1 MPSAQLSLAEDDVV
15 RLTLEFLHNRGLHIS
30 QLSLERE
37 TGLVN
42 GAYSD
47 DVLFLRQLI
56 LDGQWEDV
64 LEFIQPLGALQS
76 FDMKKFRYIILRHK
90 FIELICIKS
99 ETAALTGMTTSTTM
113 DSAVDEMVALLAEIE
128 KICPTKQDHI
138 NLCLLLTL
146 PRLSDH
152 LNFKDWNPSNA
163 RVTCFREVYPLVE
176 KFLPNS
182 QDKKGNI
189 LGAAKNDRL
198 VQLVIKGVLYESCVK
213 YCQIK
218 ATGSSESAGS
228 ELTFSSLLDNCPG
241 LNESDLSLLSWLQS
255 IPPDTFSVPFEQ
267 KNLNVDIVRL
277 DKPSLETSWTEHMLI
292 TPIKPKIFPH
302 SAMPFTR
309 PRSASDMMSRSLIPG
324 VEFGAPNSASAALR
338 SKAALGG
345 GLGGVGADNMMTRS
359 SFASF
364 HLTGMKN
371 SKLMTTSVDKLFEND
386 SDVFL
391 SSSYHHDFNNGG
403 GGGGLPSI
411 SELNTRPD
419 PCPPSPLNSSPDH
432 IRGKESSPASSCA
445 TARSSRRDSLSEK
458 NMSTATT
465 VVLTDVL
472 PLDNLPPSLDPSNYE
487 QGNLPPSL
495 DPSNY
500 DQGDLLKEFQRS
512 KSRMQR
518 STTNGGGGGMMM
530 ESTSSRIMEDSI
542 RSNSSSG
549 NKSIPNTHSN
559 SSPAPAANTVIVK
572 SAADPH
578 QIQQVP
584 KTNGFA
590 ANNGDSSYDVV
601 KVSQPNKTELKIATG
616 KINHNTLSVFYLY
629 GNIRNSGIF
638 AFFNWIKPKEV
649 TGGDIPQYLD

>member
-1 MPSAQLSLAEDDVV
+1 MSYVYILVRVRVRYVMPSAQLSLAEEDVV

-64 LEFIQPLGALQS
+64 LEFIQPLGALAA

-99 ETAALTGMTTSTTM
+99 ETAALTGLTTSTAM
-113 DSAVDEMVALLAEIE
+113 DSTVDEMVTLLAEIE

-176 KFLPNS
+176 KFLPNGS
-182 QDKKGNI
+182 GDKKTGG

-255 IPPDTFSVPFEQ
+255 IPAETFSVPFEQ

-292 TPIKPKIFPH
+292 TPIKPKTFPH

-324 VEFGAPNSASAALR
+324 VEFGAGQVSATAR
-338 SKAALGG
+338 SKTPLAAGTGG
-345 GLGGVGADNMMTRS
+345 AGDMMTRS

-364 HLTGMKN
+364 HLT
-371 SKLMTTSVDKLFEND
+371 V
-386 SDVFL
+386 
-391 SSSYHHDFNNGG
+391 
-403 GGGGLPSI
+403 
-411 SELNTRPD
+411 
-419 PCPPSPLNSSPDH
+419 PPESPGSSPDH
-432 IRGKESSPASSCA
+432 TRCKETSPASSCT

-458 NMSTATT
+458 NMSAATT
-465 VVLTDVL
+465 VVLSDT
-472 PLDNLPPSLDPSNYE
+472 LPPSLDPAT
-487 QGNLPPSL
+487 
-495 DPSNY
+495 Y
-500 DQGDLLKEFQRS
+500 DQGDLLKEYQRS
-512 KSRMQR
+512 KNRMQK
-518 STTNGGGGGMMM
+518 SATL
-530 ESTSSRIMEDSI
+530 ESSSSRIMDD
-542 RSNSSSG
+542 R
-549 NKSIPNTHSN
+549 
-559 SSPAPAANTVIVK
+559 
-572 SAADPH
+572 
-578 QIQQVP
+578 
-584 KTNGFA
+584 
-590 ANNGDSSYDVV
+590 
-601 KVSQPNKTELKIATG
+601 
-616 KINHNTLSVFYLY
+616 
-629 GNIRNSGIF
+629 
-638 AFFNWIKPKEV
+638 
-649 TGGDIPQYLD
+649 